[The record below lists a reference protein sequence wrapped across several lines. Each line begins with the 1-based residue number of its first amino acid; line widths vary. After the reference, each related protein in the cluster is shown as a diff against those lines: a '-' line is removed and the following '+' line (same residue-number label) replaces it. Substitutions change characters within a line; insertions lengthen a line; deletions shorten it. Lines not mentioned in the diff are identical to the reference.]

1 LSLLQASEEDL
12 DWIDRS
18 MEMGSPGQH
27 DLVYAQLQ
35 AETRAPKA
43 QALARGEALPEDLP
57 DSGAVRVIRTLVS
70 SLIALLVVGGTVWL
84 SGGDPATVTA
94 AVVATVVALV
104 LISRWRKSRTD

>member
-1 LSLLQASEEDL
+1 
-12 DWIDRS
+12 

-27 DLVYAQLQ
+27 DLLYAQLQ
-35 AETRAPKA
+35 AETLARQA
-43 QALARGEALPEDLP
+43 QALARGEVLPEDLP

-70 SLIALLVVGGTVWL
+70 SFIALLIVGGAVWL
-84 SGGDPATVTA
+84 YEGDPATVIT